1 MAERRLQ
8 ALPSQPQ
15 AIETRLMRMTMR
27 QGGQGVI
34 SWSRWCHLMSG
45 WGGRLC
51 CFGVGVGGVKQH
63 CWFQGGRNG
72 AFGSALNPNLLL
84 IHEEHKKIKKIKN
97 KNHSY
102 LGWCWVM
109 KLEMSVLFFFLG
121 VFCCLFLCL
130 VAKRVGKRTIK
141 VSLLLEFVFPC
152 GRWFVLNFQVC
163 FCFFLWIWWF
173 F

>member
-45 WGGRLC
+45 WGGKLC

-72 AFGSALNPNLLL
+72 AFGSAPNPNLLL
-84 IHEEHKKIKKIKN
+84 IHEEHKKI
-97 KNHSY
+97 
-102 LGWCWVM
+102 WV
-109 KLEMSVLFFFLG
+109 G
-121 VFCCLFLCL
+121 VGLWNW
-130 VAKRVGKRTIK
+130 
-141 VSLLLEFVFPC
+141 
-152 GRWFVLNFQVC
+152 RWV
-163 FCFFLWIWWF
+163 FCFFFWVF
-173 F
+173 FVAYCCVWLLREWGKEPSRSLSYLSLFFLVGVGLF

>member
-84 IHEEHKKIKKIKN
+84 IHEEHKKKKKTI
-97 KNHSY
+97 HI
-102 LGWCWVM
+102 WVGVG
-109 KLEMSVLFFFLG
+109 LWNWRWVFFFFFL
-121 VFCCLFLCL
+121 VFF
-130 VAKRVGKRTIK
+130 VAYFCVWLLREWGKEPSR
-141 VSLLLEFVFPC
+141 SLSYLSL
-152 GRWFVLNFQVC
+152 
-163 FCFFLWIWWF
+163 FFLVGVGLF
-173 F
+173 

>member
-1 MAERRLQ
+1 M
-8 ALPSQPQ
+8 
-15 AIETRLMRMTMR
+15 
-27 QGGQGVI
+27 
-34 SWSRWCHLMSG
+34 
-45 WGGRLC
+45 
-51 CFGVGVGGVKQH
+51 KQH

-84 IHEEHKKIKKIKN
+84 IHEEHKKKKKKKPFI
-97 KNHSY
+97 SGLV
-102 LGWCWVM
+102 LGYEIGDECF
-109 KLEMSVLFFFLG
+109 FFFLG

-163 FCFFLWIWWF
+163 FCFFLWI
-173 F
+173 

>member
-109 KLEMSVLFFFLG
+109 KLEMSVFFFFWVFFVAYFCVWLLREWGKEPSRSLSYLSLFFLVG
-121 VFCCLFLCL
+121 VGLF
-130 VAKRVGKRTIK
+130 
-141 VSLLLEFVFPC
+141 
-152 GRWFVLNFQVC
+152 
-163 FCFFLWIWWF
+163 
-173 F
+173 